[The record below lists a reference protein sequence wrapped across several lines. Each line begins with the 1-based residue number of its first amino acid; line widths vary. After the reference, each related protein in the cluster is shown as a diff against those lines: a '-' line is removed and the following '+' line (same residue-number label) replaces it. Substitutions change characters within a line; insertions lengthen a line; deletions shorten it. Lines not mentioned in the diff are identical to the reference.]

1 MKSKRIRRPA
11 ALILSLLI
19 SFICLRAGS
28 PAAGKREMNA
38 SRPIIG
44 VKIYENRGGF
54 DRLFAEWKELGINT
68 AFVGEA
74 LLADPVFRTGA
85 RANGI
90 TLYVIFPVF
99 QNPEELQER
108 PDLAAVTDRGEP
120 AREEWVQFVCPTRK
134 EYKDRRIEHL
144 RRIVR
149 EHDPDVVSLD
159 FIRFFV
165 FWEMVQPGRTLESLP
180 RTCFCPSCL
189 ESFRTTTGIVWPDTL
204 AGTPAVARW
213 ILDHH
218 PAEWT
223 DWKCRVIAD
232 WARDLAAAA
241 RQVKPGIKINVHLV
255 PWRAEDFGGAARAV
269 AGQDPI
275 RLAAAADFLSPMC
288 YHHMVGQTPAWV
300 HSVVEELSS
309 RTGAAVL
316 PSIQVGHAY
325 TEREVS
331 AGEFKAAL
339 NEALKPPSRG
349 VVFWNWDA
357 LAASPEKQKFVR
369 LLAGKEGEKP
379 GPH

>member
-1 MKSKRIRRPA
+1 MKTKMTARTA
-11 ALILSLLI
+11 ALVLSLFTA
-19 SFICLRAGS
+19 FIFLSAGP
-28 PAAGKREMNA
+28 PAAGAGGTDA

-44 VKIYENRGGF
+44 VKVYENRGGF
-54 DRLFAEWKELGINT
+54 ERLFAEWKELGINT

-74 LLADPVFRTGA
+74 LLADPIFRAGA

-120 AREEWVQFVCPTRK
+120 AREEWVQFVCPTRNDYK
-134 EYKDRRIEHL
+134 ERRIEHL

-159 FIRFFV
+159 FIRYFV

-189 ESFRTTTGIVWPDTL
+189 ESFRKASGIAWPDTL
-204 AGTPAVARW
+204 SGTPAVARW
-213 ILDHH
+213 IFDHH

-255 PWRAEDFGGAARAV
+255 PWRADDFGGAARAV
-269 AGQDPI
+269 AGQDPA
-275 RLAAAADFLSPMC
+275 LLEASADVLSPMA
-288 YHHMVGQTPAWV
+288 YHHMVGHTPVWI
-300 HSVVEELSS
+300 HSVVEDLSS

-316 PSIQVGHAY
+316 PSIQVDRAY
-325 TEREVS
+325 TDRELS
-331 AGEFKAAL
+331 AEEFKSAL
-339 NEALKPPSRG
+339 DEALKPPSRG

-357 LAASPEKQKFVR
+357 LAASPEKRKCVR
-369 LLAGKEGEKP
+369 QIAGTGGET
-379 GPH
+379 GPN